1 MASWML
7 SELFAASGGDVN
19 VTVRGGGG
27 GVFQVNLDGV
37 TVFDKS
43 DPAENGRT
51 PDLVRVKE
59 IKAQLKNMIQDK
71 VSAPVG
77 D

>member
-1 MASWML
+1 
-7 SELFAASGGDVN
+7 
-19 VTVRGGGG
+19 
-27 GVFQVNLDGV
+27 V

-51 PDLVRVKE
+51 PDLVRAKE
-59 IKAQLKNMIQDK
+59 IKAQVKNMIEDK
-71 VSAPVG
+71 TAATVG

>member
-7 SELFAASGGDVN
+7 SELFTAGGSEVN
-19 VTVRGGGG
+19 VNVRGGG
-27 GVFQVNLDGV
+27 GVFQVILDGV
-37 TVFDKS
+37 IVFGKA

-51 PDLVRVKE
+51 PDLVRAKE
-59 IKAQLKNMIQDK
+59 IKAQVKNMIEDK
-71 VSAPVG
+71 TAATVG